1 MALKSW
7 RVRSSQRL
15 TEYATFVLHKT
26 RCVNG
31 WQSWMLECAWYDDD
45 ERRGW
50 FGRDDSR
57 GKKNE

>member
-1 MALKSW
+1 
-7 RVRSSQRL
+7 L